1 MADLKTVIEESAA
14 GPAQASGDG
23 QSVTQHNIKDLI
35 EADKYLAQKAA
46 ATTNKRFGMRFVK
59 LSPPGAV

>member
-35 EADKYLAQKAA
+35 EADKYLTQKTAVSA
-46 ATTNKRFGMRFVK
+46 NPRFGMKFVK
-59 LSPPGAV
+59 LRPPGAI

>member
-1 MADLKTVIEESAA
+1 MADLKTVIEENAA

-35 EADKYLAQKAA
+35 EADTRTHLTSMIQ
-46 ATTNKRFGMRFVK
+46 R
-59 LSPPGAV
+59 

>member
-1 MADLKTVIEESAA
+1 MADLSTAIEQSAA

-35 EADKYLAQKAA
+35 EADKYLAKKTAVAA
-46 ATTNKRFGMRFVK
+46 SKLGGMRCFK
-59 LSPPGAV
+59 ISPPGAI